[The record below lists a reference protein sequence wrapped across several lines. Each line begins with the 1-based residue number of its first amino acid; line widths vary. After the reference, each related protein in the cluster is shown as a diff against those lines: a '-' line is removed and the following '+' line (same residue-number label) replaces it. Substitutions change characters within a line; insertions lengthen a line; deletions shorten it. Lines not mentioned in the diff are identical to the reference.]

1 MLFGKLGYFGYGL
14 ENWRVR
20 FFIGMII
27 LDGDI
32 NILNVL
38 FYFLKKVFDFIN
50 KSLFLV
56 EVRVRFFKVN
66 YKENF

>member
-1 MLFGKLGYFGYGL
+1 
-14 ENWRVR
+14 
-20 FFIGMII
+20 MII